1 MSRFARAPSV
11 LLGLIGQDI
20 QGSRTPEM
28 HMREAEA
35 QGLRCVY
42 RLIDLAALGLGLDA
56 LPDLLTGCERL
67 GFDGL
72 NITHPCKQA
81 IIPHLDDLSEDAR
94 ALGAVNTVL
103 FRKEGTQVGVVDGE
117 GVVHLRNVTI
127 GQDYGTSLEITSGVT
142 KADSIVINPSDSIA
156 DGTKVQATEIPNP
169 LAAATKKAS

>member
-56 LPDLLTGCERL
+56 LPELMTTASGSASTG
-67 GFDGL
+67 
-72 NITHPCKQA
+72 
-81 IIPHLDDLSEDAR
+81 
-94 ALGAVNTVL
+94 
-103 FRKEGTQVGVVDGE
+103 
-117 GVVHLRNVTI
+117 
-127 GQDYGTSLEITSGVT
+127 
-142 KADSIVINPSDSIA
+142 
-156 DGTKVQATEIPNP
+156 
-169 LAAATKKAS
+169 